1 MPQDIFD
8 KLFSLP
14 FLKIFNPFFQKYKSV
29 LLYLFFGVLTTCI
42 SIFSFILCD
51 SVLGIHVLTS
61 NIISWIL
68 AVSFAYL
75 TNRTW
80 VFQSAATGIALWKEV
95 FLFFSARVSTLLIE
109 EALMWLFVMVLHYNS
124 TVIKLI
130 AQVVVLVLNY
140 VFSKIFVFRKKK
152 TTKEK

>member
-1 MPQDIFD
+1 MEQDIFD

-14 FLKIFNPFFQKYKSV
+14 VLKIFNPLFQKYKSV
-29 LLYLFFGVLTTCI
+29 LLYLFFGVLTTCV
-42 SIFSFILCD
+42 SVFSFILCD
-51 SVLGIHVLTS
+51 SVLGIQVLIS

-68 AVSFAYL
+68 AVTFAYF

-80 VFQSAATGIALWKEV
+80 VFRSTATGSALAKEV
-95 FLFFSARVSTLLIE
+95 LLFFSARVTTLLIE
-109 EALMWLFVMVLHYNS
+109 EVLMWIFVMVLHYDS

-140 VFSKIFVFRKKK
+140 IFSKIIVFKKRNAN
-152 TTKEK
+152 EE